1 MSHVLVNEVCGG
13 RESGRREEERESGRR
28 DGGGGEGRGEG
39 EGKRRKEKMVKGIA
53 GGVGRKGHYKGMHKA
68 GGKKEHTSI
77 GRRRVQKEKNKCL
90 ANPEVLYDIGVCQQ
104 LLQGGHSI
112 QVVLCVCAV
121 HLKVF

>member
-1 MSHVLVNEVCGG
+1 MGEERKRG
-13 RESGRREEERESGRR
+13 RVGEEREEVGK
-28 DGGGGEGRGEG
+28 GGGGVERRREGR